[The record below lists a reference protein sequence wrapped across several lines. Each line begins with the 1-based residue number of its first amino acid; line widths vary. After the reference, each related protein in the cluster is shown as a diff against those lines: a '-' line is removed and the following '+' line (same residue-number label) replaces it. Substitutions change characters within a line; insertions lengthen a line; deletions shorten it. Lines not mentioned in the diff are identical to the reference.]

1 MAKSKLKGNGNGKFG
16 VAAIA
21 ARILLSLFLVFA
33 TYNPSGRS
41 YYHWLLESGLDVPRL
56 AVGLILLGTYIALVF
71 ATWEVI
77 GFSGIFLVGAICL
90 SVAWWLDELGAIELA
105 SDVTFLLVMS
115 ITFSIII
122 AWGMSFSFLFARITG
137 IVHTRTAL
145 HN

>member
-1 MAKSKLKGNGNGKFG
+1 MAAGGSKLKGGGKFG
-16 VAAIA
+16 AAGIA
-21 ARILLSLFLVFA
+21 ARVLLSLFIVFA
-33 TYNPSGRS
+33 TYNPTGRS
-41 YYHWLLESGLDVPRL
+41 YYHWVAAGGLDVPRL

-90 SVAWWLDELGAIELA
+90 SIAWWLDELGLISLA
-105 SDVTFLLVMS
+105 SDVTFIMVVMV
-115 ITFSIII
+115 TLSIII
-122 AWGMSFSFLFARITG
+122 AWGMSFSFLFTRITG